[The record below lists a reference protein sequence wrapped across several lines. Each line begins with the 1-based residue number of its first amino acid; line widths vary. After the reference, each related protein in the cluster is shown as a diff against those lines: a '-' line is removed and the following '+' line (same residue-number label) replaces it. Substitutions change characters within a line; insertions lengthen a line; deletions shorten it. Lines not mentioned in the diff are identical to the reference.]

1 MANNDNNPFKSI
13 EEKFLERQRQE
24 QASKKSGGNSRLVS
38 FGKKRSKKQKGP
50 AEPKQ
55 PADLRKYIKPA
66 IVLTA
71 IFAVLL
77 VLLAN
82 VYVVKENEY
91 RVVRQFG
98 EIVRIDSDPG
108 VKLKVP
114 FLQSVTMLPK
124 NQMAYNVSE
133 AEITTKDKKRMII
146 DNYAVWRI
154 TDPKLMINNAR
165 NVVNAEAR
173 MEEYIY
179 SVVRSELGQLDYT
192 SIVNDEDSSRGNLND
207 KVTDRV
213 NELLESG
220 NFGIAVTDV
229 RMKRIDLP
237 PENEQSI
244 YTRMISERESTA
256 QTYLSEGDA
265 EKRRIE
271 AETDREVQELLAEAK
286 KQAEVIRAE
295 GEAEAARIY
304 NQSFSKD
311 PDFYE
316 LYRTLESYKKTIGE
330 ETMIVIPSD
339 SPYARILSGFTE

>member
-1 MANNDNNPFKSI
+1 MADNNDNPFKSI
-13 EEKFLERQRQE
+13 EEKFLERQRE
-24 QASKKSGGNSRLVS
+24 QAK
-38 FGKKRSKKQKGP
+38 KKQFRQAKKPRKNPDGP
-50 AEPKQ
+50 KKPKT
-55 PADLRKYIKPA
+55 PMTSADLKKYIKPA
-66 IVLTA
+66 IGLTV
-71 IFAVLL
+71 IFALL
-77 VLLAN
+77 LILLAN
-82 VYVVKENEY
+82 VYIVKENEY

-98 EIVRIDSDPG
+98 EVVRIVDEPG
-108 VKLKVP
+108 VKFKVP
-114 FLQSVTMLPK
+114 FIQSVSTLPR

-154 TDPKLMINNAR
+154 TDPKKMINNAR
-165 NVVNAEAR
+165 NIVNAESR

-179 SVVRSELGQLDYT
+179 SVVRSEFGRLDYAN
-192 SIVNDEDSSRGNLND
+192 IVNDTDSSRGNLND
-207 KVTDRV
+207 TVTERV
-213 NELLESG
+213 NELLEAG

-237 PENEQSI
+237 AENEQSI

-271 AETDREVQELLAEAK
+271 AETDREVQEVLAKAK
-286 KQAEVIRAE
+286 KEAEVIRAE

-304 NQSFSKD
+304 NGSFSKD

-316 LYRTLESYKKTIGE
+316 LYRTLESYKKTIGD
-330 ETMIVIPSD
+330 ETMIILPSD
-339 SPYARILSGFTE
+339 SPYARILSGYTD